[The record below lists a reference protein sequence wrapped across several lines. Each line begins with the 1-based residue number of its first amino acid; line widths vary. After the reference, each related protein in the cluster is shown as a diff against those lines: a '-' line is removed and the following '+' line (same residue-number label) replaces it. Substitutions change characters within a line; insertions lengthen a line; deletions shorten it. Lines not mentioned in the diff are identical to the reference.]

1 MKWWQAMPSWIWKG
15 MVHEEF
21 MKGSEQK
28 SEAIVKQKAVSGS
41 IQHLKTRMEPWKLNR
56 VQQMKRAGADTWSV
70 CLRDHVG
77 TDSRDIKAYGYL
89 RWVWAGIFCKPIM
102 LFCVLKAWWRGVVA
116 GCVFSMVASFVCCVL
131 LSFQRYPG
139 VALGMTDGEGRC
151 GHM

>member
-28 SEAIVKQKAVSGS
+28 SEAIVEQKAVSGS

-77 TDSRDIKAYGYL
+77 TGSRDIKAYGYP

-102 LFCVLKAWWRGVVA
+102 LFCVLKAWWWGVY
-116 GCVFSMVASFVCCVL
+116 GRLCIQCGSLLRLLCFIEFSKIPRS
-131 LSFQRYPG
+131 G
-139 VALGMTDGEGRC
+139 LGMTDGEGCC